1 MEIKTAIKIISK
13 LINSLKIYFIFFLCV
28 FSIKDIAYS
37 AQQITGEVGVRSSLR
52 ICADPNNLPY
62 SNQKLEGYE
71 NKIAE
76 LFAKKLGDI
85 PITYSWYP
93 MTSGFVRRTLN
104 AKVCDLIVTFPAI
117 HEFVQN
123 TNPFYISTYMLMTLD
138 EKKIDIK
145 SLADPIVKEKKYKIG
160 IIHATPPSSHVAR
173 HALIDQTKFYLQ
185 AADPRK
191 QKPWEEMTNDLVDGK
206 IDIAILW
213 GPYAGY
219 ETTKVDKKIK
229 LTPLYNKENIG
240 RGKMNFRFT
249 MGIRRNE
256 PEWEKTINNLIK
268 DNQKEINNILRE
280 YNIPLLDN
288 LGNPLK

>member
-1 MEIKTAIKIISK
+1 MGSP
-13 LINSLKIYFIFFLCV
+13 LKIFFAILFCLLLL
-28 FSIKDIAYS
+28 FKYSYS
-37 AQQITGEVGVRSSLR
+37 AQEVTGEVGVKSSLR
-52 ICADPNNLPY
+52 VCADPNNLPY

-71 NKIAE
+71 NKIAN

-85 PITYSWYP
+85 PVLYSWYP

-104 AKVCDLIVTFPAI
+104 AKTCDLIITFPAI

-123 TNPFYISTYMLMTLD
+123 SNPFFSSSYVMMTLE
-138 EKKIDIK
+138 EKNINIK
-145 SLADPIVKEKKYKIG
+145 SLSDPIIKEKNYKIG
-160 IIHATPPSSHVAR
+160 IIHATPPTSHVAKNK
-173 HALIDQTKFYLQ
+173 LFEQVKFYLQ

-191 QKPWEEMTNDLVDGK
+191 QKPWTDITNDLVNGEL
-206 IDIAILW
+206 DIAILW

-219 ETTKVDKKIK
+219 EAKLAKKKIK
-229 LTPLYNKENIG
+229 LVPLTKEEKVG
-240 RGKMNFRFT
+240 RGTMVYRFT

-256 PEWEKTINNLIK
+256 PEWGKTINNLIK
-268 DNQKEINNILRE
+268 DNQSEINEILRE

>member
-1 MEIKTAIKIISK
+1 MGSP
-13 LINSLKIYFIFFLCV
+13 LKIFFAILFCLLLL
-28 FSIKDIAYS
+28 FKYSYS
-37 AQQITGEVGVRSSLR
+37 AQEVTGEVGVKSSLR
-52 ICADPNNLPY
+52 VCADPNNLPY

-71 NKIAE
+71 NKIAN

-85 PITYSWYP
+85 PVLYTWYP

-104 AKVCDLIVTFPAI
+104 AKTCDLIITFPAI

-123 TNPFYISTYMLMTLD
+123 SNPFFSSSYVMMTLE
-138 EKKIDIK
+138 EKNINIK
-145 SLADPIVKEKKYKIG
+145 SLSDPIIKEKNYKIG
-160 IIHATPPSSHVAR
+160 IIHATPPTSHVAKNKLFEQ
-173 HALIDQTKFYLQ
+173 AKFYLQ

-191 QKPWEEMTNDLVDGK
+191 QKPWADITNDLVNGEL
-206 IDIAILW
+206 DIAILW

-219 ETTKVDKKIK
+219 EAKLAKKKIK
-229 LTPLYNKENIG
+229 LVPLTKEEKVG
-240 RGKMNFRFT
+240 RGTMVYRFT

-256 PEWEKTINNLIK
+256 PEWGKTINNLIK
-268 DNQKEINNILRE
+268 DNQSEINEILRE

>member
-1 MEIKTAIKIISK
+1 MF
-13 LINSLKIYFIFFLCV
+13 NPLKIFLLGFFYLST
-28 FSIKDIAYS
+28 SINLSYS
-37 AQQITGEVGVRSSLR
+37 AQEITGEFSVKTLLR

-71 NKIAE
+71 NKIAK

-85 PITYSWYP
+85 PVTYSWYP
-93 MTSGFVRRTLN
+93 MTSGFVRRTLD
-104 AKVCDLIVTFPAI
+104 AKTCDLIITFPAI

-123 TNPFYISTYMLMTLD
+123 SNPFYNSSYVMMTL
-138 EKKIDIK
+138 EERNINIK
-145 SLADPIVKEKKYKIG
+145 SISDPIIKEKNYKIG
-160 IIHATPPSSHVAR
+160 IIHATPPTSHVAKNK
-173 HALIDQTKFYLQ
+173 LFDQAKFYLQ

-191 QKPWEEMTNDLVDGK
+191 QKPWKEITDDLVSGK
-206 IDIAILW
+206 LDIAILW

-219 ETTKVDKKIK
+219 EAKLAKKKIK
-229 LTPLYNKENIG
+229 LVPLTKEEKVG
-240 RGKMNFRFT
+240 RGTLVYRFT

-256 PEWEKTINNLIK
+256 PEWGETINNLIK
-268 DNQKEINNILRE
+268 DNQEEINEILRE